1 MCKVKIQAI
10 EMSRPVA
17 SDSVQNSVEL
27 GVDKG
32 CSNADPCELDE
43 EQEEGSTEALLICGG
58 SRTELTRRAGN
69 ALRSSTK
76 KGKQNLEVHRGAVP
90 SQKKTECTDEDAVLK
105 EVTAMKQLTTE
116 ADSQMPLS
124 VQKQNGKDVYSASE
138 ASDSDLGIEWEDVEG
153 T

>member
-1 MCKVKIQAI
+1 
-10 EMSRPVA
+10 MSKPVA

-43 EQEEGSTEALLICGG
+43 EQEEGSTEGLLICGG

-76 KGKQNLEVHRGAVP
+76 KGKQNLAREEVHRGAVP
-90 SQKKTECTDEDAVLK
+90 SQKKTECTDENAVLK
-105 EVTAMKQLTTE
+105 EVTAMKQITTE

-138 ASDSDLGIEWEDVEG
+138 VSDSNSGIEWEDVEG